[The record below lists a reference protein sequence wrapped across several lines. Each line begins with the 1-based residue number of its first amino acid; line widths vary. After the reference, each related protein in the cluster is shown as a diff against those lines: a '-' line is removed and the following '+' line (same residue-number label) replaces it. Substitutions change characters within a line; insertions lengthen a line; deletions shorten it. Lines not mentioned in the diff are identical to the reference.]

1 MTAAKYVI
9 ATNNK
14 AYLFDTK
21 DEANDFVFKNHKK
34 MVEWIDKH
42 SEDVAREGYKKI
54 LENIENSAICD
65 YVTFEILPG
74 AETAECERGFLV
86 NIDELK

>member
-1 MTAAKYVI
+1 METAKYVI

-21 DEANDFVFKNHKK
+21 KDADDFVFNNHKK
-34 MVEWIDKH
+34 MIEWIDKH
-42 SEDVAREGYKKI
+42 EDDVARGGYKKV
-54 LENIENSAICD
+54 LESIETAVAD

-86 NIDELK
+86 NVDGLK

>member
-1 MTAAKYVI
+1 METAKYVI

-21 DEANDFVFKNHKK
+21 KEANEFVFNNHKK
-34 MVEWIDKH
+34 MIEWIGKH
-42 SEDVAREGYKKI
+42 EEDVARDGYKKI
-54 LENIENSAICD
+54 LENIEKKAIYD
-65 YVTFEILPG
+65 YITFEILPG

-86 NIDELK
+86 NVDGLK

>member
-1 MTAAKYVI
+1 METAKYVI

-21 DEANDFVFKNHKK
+21 KEADEFVFKNHKAMIK
-34 MVEWIDKH
+34 WIEKH
-42 SEDVAREGYKKI
+42 EEDIARDGYKKI
-54 LENIENSAICD
+54 LENIETAVVD
-65 YVTFEILPG
+65 YITFEILPG

-86 NIDELK
+86 NADALK

>member
-1 MTAAKYVI
+1 METAKYVI

-21 DEANDFVFKNHKK
+21 KEADEFVFENHKK
-34 MVEWIDKH
+34 MIEWINKH
-42 SEDVAREGYKKI
+42 EKDVARDGYKKV
-54 LENIENSAICD
+54 LESIETAVVD

-86 NIDELK
+86 NADELK

>member
-1 MTAAKYVI
+1 METAKYAI

-21 DEANDFVFKNHKK
+21 KEADDFVFNNHKILI
-34 MVEWIDKH
+34 EWINKH
-42 SEDVAREGYKKI
+42 EEDVARDGYKKV
-54 LENIENSAICD
+54 LESIETAVVD

-86 NIDELK
+86 NADELK

>member
-1 MTAAKYVI
+1 METAKYVI

-21 DEANDFVFKNHKK
+21 KEADEFVFKNHKA
-34 MVEWIDKH
+34 MIEWIDKH
-42 SEDVAREGYKKI
+42 SEEVARDGYKKV
-54 LENIENSAICD
+54 LESIETAIVD
-65 YVTFEILPG
+65 YITFEILPG

-86 NIDELK
+86 NADGLK

>member
-1 MTAAKYVI
+1 METAKYVI

-14 AYLFDTK
+14 AYLFYTK
-21 DEANDFVFKNHKK
+21 KEADDFVFNNHKI
-34 MVEWIDKH
+34 MIEWINKH
-42 SEDVAREGYKKI
+42 EEDVARDGYKKV
-54 LENIENSAICD
+54 LESIETAVVD

-86 NIDELK
+86 NADGLK

>member
-1 MTAAKYVI
+1 METAKYVI

-14 AYLFDTK
+14 AYLFVAK
-21 DEANDFVFKNHKK
+21 KEADDFVRNNHNALI
-34 MVEWIDKH
+34 EWIGKH
-42 SEDVAREGYKKI
+42 EEDIARGGYKKV
-54 LENIENSAICD
+54 LDSIEKTAIYD

-86 NIDELK
+86 NADGLK